1 MGGETLSIE
10 VNVMPGK
17 GKLQLTG
24 QLGDIMK
31 ESAQAAFSYIRSHAE
46 QLGIDPN
53 FQDVIDVHVHI
64 PEGATPK
71 DGPSA
76 GVALTLALFSAVSKR
91 PVKAG
96 LAMTGEVTLRGRVL
110 AIGGLKEKLLAAIRA
125 GIKTV
130 LFPKANEKD
139 LQEIP
144 DYVKKRIEVI
154 PVSHLDEVFGIAFD
168 NAVQKTGPS
177 ANTKAA
183 KSASTGKNGSAA
195 ATNGKAAVT
204 NGKSAA
210 TNGKTTSA
218 GKATAVR
225 KTATVTKATAARK
238 TATVTKAA
246 AARKTATVTKAAA
259 ARKTATTGSK
269 SSVINGKVSD
279 RGAKASRPMN
289 KQRPASK
296 GRGNR

>member
-10 VNVMPGK
+10 VNVMSGK

-31 ESAQAAFSYIRSHAE
+31 ESAHAAFSYIRSHAE
-46 QLGIDPN
+46 RLGIDPN
-53 FQDVIDVHVHI
+53 FQDHIDVHVHI

-91 PVKAG
+91 PVRAS

-144 DYVKKRIEVI
+144 DYVTRRIEVI

-168 NAVQKTGPS
+168 NAVQKTGSPNEVKGARKSKPS
-177 ANTKAA
+177 KAA
-183 KSASTGKNGSAA
+183 TSSWKNGI
-195 ATNGKAAVT
+195 VV
-204 NGKSAA
+204 A
-210 TNGKTTSA
+210 TNGKTASTN
-218 GKATAVR
+218 GKAVAANSKAFASNGKASAMSG
-225 KTATVTKATAARK
+225 KTAANSKSK
-238 TATVTKAA
+238 PA
-246 AARKTATVTKAAA
+246 AARSTRGKRT
-259 ARKTATTGSK
+259 ARKGQ
-269 SSVINGKVSD
+269 GD
-279 RGAKASRPMN
+279 R
-289 KQRPASK
+289 
-296 GRGNR
+296 